1 MNANVLV
8 MPGHFIDNDNDN
20 AAVSM
25 NEYVLPFEGGH
36 RSSAPTRIPFST
48 IPAAR

>member
-8 MPGHFIDNDNDN
+8 MPGHFIDNDN

-25 NEYVLPFEGGH
+25 NEDVLPFEGGH

-48 IPAAR
+48 IPADR